1 MANDT
6 TGLIL
11 TSQEDVQEFLKKF
24 PNLKVTSYKENDHA
38 KPPTGE
44 LFQRFKQAFNN
55 LPQAHRKTCLAFHG
69 TSEGN
74 IDNICNN
81 GYDPKLRG
89 TSTGQA
95 HGAGEYF
102 ATDPKTSLN
111 YCKGKK
117 MLLNE
122 LLLGRSGVH
131 HTQHGTIIVMKD
143 PSHELPRF
151 VITFQ

>member
-1 MANDT
+1 MADT
-6 TGLIL
+6 TGLTL
-11 TSQEDVQEFLKKF
+11 SSLEDAREFLKKF
-24 PNLKVTSYKENDHA
+24 PNLKVTSYKENDSA

-44 LFQRFKQAFNN
+44 LFKRFERAFNN
-55 LPQAHRKTCLAFHG
+55 LPRSHRRTCLAFHG
-69 TSEGN
+69 TAEGN
-74 IDNICNN
+74 IDSICNN

-102 ATDPKTSLN
+102 ATDPNTSLG
-111 YCKGKK
+111 YCKSGKK

-122 LLLGRSGVH
+122 LLLGQSGVH
-131 HTQHGTIIVMKD
+131 HTQHGAIIVMKD
-143 PSHELPRF
+143 PNHELPRF